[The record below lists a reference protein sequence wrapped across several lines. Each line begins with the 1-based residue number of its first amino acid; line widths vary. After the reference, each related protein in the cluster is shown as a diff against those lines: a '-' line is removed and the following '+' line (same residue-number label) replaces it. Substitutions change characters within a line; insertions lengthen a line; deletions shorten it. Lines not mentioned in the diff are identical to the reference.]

1 MTAQDGPAVAVMQ
14 ARGEVR
20 PDPSTLA
27 AFIGV
32 VLLGGL
38 NAIAVRQTVQE
49 MAPFW
54 GAGLRFVAAGLGM
67 AAIVVVLRRPFPRG
81 RSLAGAMLYGAVG
94 FGASYGF
101 IYPGF
106 RETPAGT
113 GMVLIA
119 LTPLL
124 TFGLAIAHRQ
134 ERFRLQGLLGALI
147 ALAGVAIVFA
157 AQLDANVPLAS
168 LVLILLGT
176 LCIAETGVIVK
187 LIPRSDPFGTNV
199 VGMLTGA
206 AILLILSFLAG
217 ESLVLPN
224 EPSTWAAVGYLVVLG
239 SVVMFALYLYTLA
252 RWTASAVSYMT
263 LLLPLVTIS
272 AAAVLTGEQVT
283 TAVLVGGAVTLAGV
297 YVGAFLKIRPR
308 RSSASALPECLP
320 IDACPE
326 VVPGVPAA
334 ASASR

>member
-1 MTAQDGPAVAVMQ
+1 MNAEGDAALTSYQPGSEAG
-14 ARGEVR
+14 

-27 AFIGV
+27 AFVGV
-32 VLLGGL
+32 VLFGGL
-38 NAIAVRQTVQE
+38 NAIAVRQTVLE
-49 MAPFW
+49 LAPFW
-54 GAGLRFVAAGLGM
+54 GAGLRFVAAGLLM
-67 AAIVVVLRRPFPRG
+67 AAIVALLRRSFPRG

-134 ERFRLQGLLGALI
+134 ERFHLQGLLGALI
-147 ALAGVAIVFA
+147 ALAGVTIVFA

-187 LIPRSDPFGTNV
+187 LIPRSDPFGTNA

-206 AILLILSFLAG
+206 GILLILSFLAG

-272 AAAVLTGEQVT
+272 AAAVLTGERVT
-283 TAVLVGGAVTLAGV
+283 TAVLVGGAVILAGV
-297 YVGAFLKIRPR
+297 YIGAFLKIRR
-308 RSSASALPECLP
+308 GRSSASALPECLP

-326 VVPGVPAA
+326 VVPEATAVAT
-334 ASASR
+334 ASR

>member
-1 MTAQDGPAVAVMQ
+1 MTAQDGPAVAVTQ
-14 ARGEVR
+14 APGEVR

-54 GAGLRFVAAGLGM
+54 GAGLRFVAAGLCM
-67 AAIVVVLRRPFPRG
+67 AAIVVLFRRPFPRG
-81 RSLAGAMLYGAVG
+81 RSLVGAMLYGAVG
-94 FGASYGF
+94 FAASYGF

-113 GMVLIA
+113 GMVLIS

-134 ERFRLQGLLGALI
+134 ERFHVQGLLGALI

-157 AQLDANVPLAS
+157 AQLDANVPLTS

-176 LCIAETGVIVK
+176 LCIAETSVIAK
-187 LIPRSDPFGTNV
+187 SIPRSDPFGTNA

-206 AILLILSFLAG
+206 AILLGLSLLTG
-217 ESLVLPN
+217 ESLVLPQQ
-224 EPSTWAAVGYLVVLG
+224 PATWAAVGYLVALG
-239 SVVMFALYLYTLA
+239 SVAMFALYLYALA
-252 RWTASAVSYMT
+252 RWTASAVSYAT
-263 LLLPLVTIS
+263 LLLPFVTIS

-283 TAVLVGGAVTLAGV
+283 TAVLVGGAVILAGV
-297 YVGAFLKIRPR
+297 YVGAFLKIRPG

-320 IDACPE
+320 VDACPE
-326 VVPGVPAA
+326 VVPRATAA

>member
-1 MTAQDGPAVAVMQ
+1 MTAGGDPARILSPPGGGAV
-14 ARGEVR
+14 

-27 AFIGV
+27 AFLGV
-32 VLLGGL
+32 VLFGGL
-38 NAIAVRQTVQE
+38 NAIAVRQTVLE
-49 MAPFW
+49 LTPFW
-54 GAGLRFVAAGLGM
+54 GAGLRFVAAGLLM
-67 AAIVVVLRRPFPRG
+67 AAIAVLLRRSFPRG

-94 FGASYGF
+94 FGASYGLM
-101 IYPGF
+101 YPGF

-119 LTPLL
+119 LTPLM
-124 TFGLAIAHRQ
+124 TFGLAIAQRQ
-134 ERFRLQGLLGALI
+134 ERFHIQGLLGALI

-176 LCIAETGVIVK
+176 VCIAETAVIVK
-187 LIPRSDPFGTNV
+187 LIPRSDPFGTNA

-206 AILLILSFLAG
+206 AILLSVSFLAG
-217 ESLVLPN
+217 EDRMLPH
-224 EPSTWAAVGYLVVLG
+224 EPATWAAVAYLVVLG
-239 SVVMFALYLYTLA
+239 SVALFALYLYTLA

-272 AAAVLTGEQVT
+272 AAAILTGERVT
-283 TAVLVGGAVTLAGV
+283 APVLVGGAVILAGV
-297 YVGAFLKIRPR
+297 YVGAFLKIRPT

-326 VVPGVPAA
+326 VVPATTALGARRV
-334 ASASR
+334 

>member
-1 MTAQDGPAVAVMQ
+1 MTADGNPARIPSVPE
-14 ARGEVR
+14 GEAL

-27 AFIGV
+27 AFLGV
-32 VLLGGL
+32 VLFGGL
-38 NAIAVRQTVQE
+38 NAIAVRQTVLE
-49 MAPFW
+49 LAPFW
-54 GAGLRFVAAGLGM
+54 GAGLRFVAAGLLM
-67 AAIVVVLRRPFPRG
+67 AAIAVLLRRSFPRG
-81 RSLAGAMLYGAVG
+81 RSFAGAMLYGAVG

-101 IYPGF
+101 MYPGF

-119 LTPLL
+119 LTPLM
-124 TFGLAIAHRQ
+124 TFGLAIAQRQ
-134 ERFRLQGLLGALI
+134 ERFHVQGLLGALI

-176 LCIAETGVIVK
+176 VCIAETAVIVK
-187 LIPRSDPFGTNV
+187 LIPRSDPFGTNA

-206 AILLILSFLAG
+206 VILLVLSFVAG
-217 ESLVLPN
+217 EPLVLPH
-224 EPSTWAAVGYLVVLG
+224 EPSTWAAVGYLVVFG
-239 SVVMFALYLYTLA
+239 SVAMFALYLYTLA

-272 AAAVLTGEQVT
+272 AAAVLTGERVT
-283 TAVLVGGAVTLAGV
+283 TAVLIGGAVILAGV
-297 YVGAFLKIRPR
+297 YIGAFLKIRPR

-326 VVPGVPAA
+326 AVPAA
-334 ASASR
+334 TAVATR